1 MDRSQN
7 RGNVEPECGVPV
19 HDEGQSQYNSALNRS
34 STPLQLHFTIFEDLP
49 RAVRQ
54 LRGLVTDSQDRA
66 LPYFRP
72 LHGTTPIIY
81 TMQSHESRRKDGR
94 LQDRVAIITGGSNG
108 IGQAIALAYA
118 KEGALVVVADLESA
132 GQTTTSTAD
141 QIVSEGGQALFHQ
154 TDVCDAASTNSL
166 VARTVETYGRLDM

>member
-1 MDRSQN
+1 
-7 RGNVEPECGVPV
+7 
-19 HDEGQSQYNSALNRS
+19 
-34 STPLQLHFTIFEDLP
+34 
-49 RAVRQ
+49 
-54 LRGLVTDSQDRA
+54 
-66 LPYFRP
+66 
-72 LHGTTPIIY
+72 
-81 TMQSHESRRKDGR
+81 MQSHESRRKDGR

-154 TDVCDAASTNSL
+154 TDVCDAVSTDAL